1 MLQDASSKL
10 GFSPKYTNTL
20 AQQLKDGISE
30 LGALITYHRTDSN
43 RMKKE
48 EITNLREIIRKEF
61 GNEFLSNEQID
72 YKEKSKF
79 VQQGHEAVTPTQ
91 LKVKPED
98 VKNKLNQDQFKLY
111 ELIWKRTIAS
121 QMAQSK
127 SLETTYILNGG
138 NFVLKATGSVEI
150 FKGFK
155 KIYDYSDKSD
165 DQQPLPNL
173 ETGHIMN
180 KSKVDIK
187 QNFTKP
193 PNRFSEAGLIKKL
206 EELGIGRP
214 STYVS
219 IFTRLEGNSYIM
231 IKNKSLIPTSRGKIL
246 SKFLDGF
253 FFKFVDYKF
262 TANLEEQLDLITESK
277 SNWKNTLQ
285 RTFLNYLIAP

>member
-1 MLQDASSKL
+1 M
-10 GFSPKYTNTL
+10 
-20 AQQLKDGISE
+20 
-30 LGALITYHRTDSN
+30 
-43 RMKKE
+43 
-48 EITNLREIIRKEF
+48 
-61 GNEFLSNEQID
+61 
-72 YKEKSKF
+72 
-79 VQQGHEAVTPTQ
+79 
-91 LKVKPED
+91 KVKPED

-155 KIYDYSDKSD
+155 KIYDYSDKND

-193 PNRFSEAGLIKKL
+193 PNRFSEAGLIK
-206 EELGIGRP
+206 EIRR
-214 STYVS
+214 V
-219 IFTRLEGNSYIM
+219 R
-231 IKNKSLIPTSRGKIL
+231 
-246 SKFLDGF
+246 
-253 FFKFVDYKF
+253 
-262 TANLEEQLDLITESK
+262 
-277 SNWKNTLQ
+277 NWKTLNLC
-285 RTFLNYLIAP
+285 FYFY